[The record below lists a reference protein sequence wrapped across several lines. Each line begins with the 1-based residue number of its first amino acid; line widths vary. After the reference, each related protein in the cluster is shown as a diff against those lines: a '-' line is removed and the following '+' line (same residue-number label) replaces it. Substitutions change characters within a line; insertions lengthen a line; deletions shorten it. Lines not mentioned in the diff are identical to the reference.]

1 MSAPDASIV
10 TTTAEG
16 GKTLAWTFDDGPD
29 PVHTPALLA
38 VLREHGITATFF
50 LWGDHVREHPEVV
63 RQIAR
68 EGHVLGNHSMHH
80 DDLGSWTAEQ
90 VRADLA
96 ATSELVREVVPG
108 AEVPWFRA
116 PYGSWGAS
124 PQVAAEL
131 GMQPLG
137 WSVVVEDWEEPG
149 ADVLVERVLQRLG
162 EAAVV
167 LLHDAGGDRSGT
179 VEAVARLVPRLR
191 ADGWAFTTP
200 TAPTRS

>member
-1 MSAPDASIV
+1 MTAPDASIV

-16 GKTLAWTFDDGPD
+16 GRTLAWTFDDGPD
-29 PVHTPALLA
+29 PEHTPALLE

-50 LWGDHVREHPEVV
+50 LWGDHVRQHPEVA

-80 DDLGSWTAEQ
+80 DDLGGWSAER

-96 ATSELVREVVPG
+96 ATSDLIREVVPG
-108 AEVPWFRA
+108 ARVPWFRA
-116 PYGSWGAS
+116 PFGSWGAT

-149 ADVLVERVLQRLG
+149 ADVLVERVLDRLVP
-162 EAAVV
+162 AAVV
-167 LLHDAGGDRSGT
+167 LLHDGGGDRSGT
-179 VEAVARLVPRLR
+179 VEAVARLAPRLL
-191 ADGWAFTTP
+191 ADGWAFGRP
-200 TAPTRS
+200 AASA